1 MDYYD
6 LILGLIPLTMG
17 GIAAALV
24 VAGLNV
30 TMAVPVGAVLA
41 TPLLGHAM
49 FVRAPVPTRAREE
62 TAANGRAQYNSAD

>member
-49 FVRAPVPTRAREE
+49 FVRAPVPTPKPRE
-62 TAANGRAQYNSAD
+62 TAATDHTQYNSAD